1 MKHLYFIFFISLV
14 LFKSM
19 NAQTWCTPGSEW
31 YYSFGGVVWS
41 AYSKQTYVGDTI
53 LNNIS
58 YNKINI
64 MYEGTRG
71 ANNNYF
77 HWVEYKE
84 VYTRVQ
90 NSVVNIWTDTLY
102 SVNFNPGQKWRLP
115 RTSSNNRCPS
125 IVTVLD
131 TGHITING
139 QNLKFLKVDVNKSN
153 VHTTD
158 SIIDKIGFLNTYA
171 FMFDNWCFDDCWP
184 ETGGPLRCFSDNTM
198 SYNNHYN
205 ASCDLYW
212 MPTGIDESTNVKL
225 FSLYPNPSRGVVH
238 ISVNDMNKNRN
249 LMISDLTGKE
259 IKTQHLTTEND
270 VNLSDLKAGVY
281 FFHFSE
287 GNRILH
293 TEKVILQQ
301 DH

>member
-1 MKHLYFIFFISLV
+1 
-14 LFKSM
+14 
-19 NAQTWCTPGSEW
+19 
-31 YYSFGGVVWS
+31 
-41 AYSKQTYVGDTI
+41 
-53 LNNIS
+53 
-58 YNKINI
+58 
-64 MYEGTRG
+64 
-71 ANNNYF
+71 
-77 HWVEYKE
+77 
-84 VYTRVQ
+84 
-90 NSVVNIWTDTLY
+90 
-102 SVNFNPGQKWRLP
+102 
-115 RTSSNNRCPS
+115 
-125 IVTVLD
+125 
-131 TGHITING
+131 
-139 QNLKFLKVDVNKSN
+139 
-153 VHTTD
+153 
-158 SIIDKIGFLNTYA
+158 
-171 FMFDNWCFDDCWP
+171 
-184 ETGGPLRCFSDNTM
+184 
-198 SYNNHYN
+198 
-205 ASCDLYW
+205 